1 MLACHQVYSWSWVD
15 TNFEALEL
23 VLYTSESN
31 AMKFKIDEDN
41 LSQKFLNHGFDKDKA
56 TKLFA
61 HGFQDKGTRFCA
73 DFISAYASSGWDINL
88 ICIDWQEYADADQ
101 WLYIRASNNAIKI
114 GSKIG
119 QEIISNLLIQK
130 LNQNPS
136 LIHAIGHSLGAHLA
150 GNIGK
155 NSGNQKIGRITG
167 LDPARPFFENWADP
181 KERLLKEDAEFVD
194 VIHTNSGH
202 LHEGCLSMPWS
213 MGHVDFYPN
222 GGKHMPGCVDKSP
235 SRWNILM
242 HYYNTVSD
250 AVKYCSHVKVIH
262 YYPESIKHR
271 SNDKYF
277 LSKKCGSFGKFKKN
291 LCQDGDELPMGEAL
305 NGSMVQSGGK
315 YYLKTGSSSPFNL
328 S

>member
-1 MLACHQVYSWSWVD
+1 MD
-15 TNFEALEL
+15 
-23 VLYTSESN
+23 
-31 AMKFKIDEDN
+31 D
-41 LSQKFLNHGFDKDKA
+41 
-56 TKLFA
+56 
-61 HGFQDKGTRFCA
+61 FQT
-73 DFISAYASSGWDINL
+73 L
-88 ICIDWQEYADADQ
+88 CI
-101 WLYIRASNNAIKI
+101 
-114 GSKIG
+114 
-119 QEIISNLLIQK
+119 
-130 LNQNPS
+130 
-136 LIHAIGHSLGAHLA
+136 
-150 GNIGK
+150 
-155 NSGNQKIGRITG
+155 
-167 LDPARPFFENWADP
+167 
-181 KERLLKEDAEFVD
+181 
-194 VIHTNSGH
+194 
-202 LHEGCLSMPWS
+202 GCLSMPWS

-250 AVKYCSHVKVIH
+250 AVKYCSHVKVIL

-305 NGSMVQSGGK
+305 KASMVQSGGK